1 MCQYDITMY
10 PFCGQGKEITCSLA
24 ATSDNTC
31 RRYPFEGCR
40 DFYATGIPCLK
51 FRDFHS
57 EAAFCRAVEGQRDT
71 IVRVSFEDCN
81 LGCHGALS
89 CKMGLKKRATD
100 RFDRPVGPPPERR
113 RVRSHEKS
121 AMKRWLSTV
130 QKGSLDLTSRQ
141 MYESD
146 GGSPEEYTCAT
157 P

>member
-1 MCQYDITMY
+1 MPLEFHASNSEIST
-10 PFCGQGKEITCSLA
+10 PKPRSAGQSRVKETPLCESRLKIVTLAVSPVSPSYISL
-24 ATSDNTC
+24 TYQTNT
-31 RRYPFEGCR
+31 YVIG
-40 DFYATGIPCLK
+40 
-51 FRDFHS
+51 
-57 EAAFCRAVEGQRDT
+57 
-71 IVRVSFEDCN
+71 
-81 LGCHGALS
+81 HGALS